1 MKMLRYV
8 ISAPLHVIGS
18 VVASRH
24 RGRRTSG

>member
-1 MKMLRYV
+1 MKMLRYA
-8 ISAPLHVIGS
+8 ISAPLLEIGS